1 MSFIAREQKRCFVH
15 EVAHDFRRRLAAGN
29 EIYRLASPQWHRGH
43 IARGEH
49 RRREHLPAQHWTA
62 AALVDVVK
70 IRADHFVGGATSR
83 FNGGPQHAVRR
94 IGPSNV
100 EQFSHLGAFRARLH
114 QQYPVGKPEWWH
126 DIVEGLPDPIVKDG
140 FIQVDAWTRR
150 GMGLDFNV
158 EAARPYLKPENADF
172 FD

>member
-1 MSFIAREQKRCFVH
+1 MAREQKRCFVH
-15 EVAHDFRRRLAAGN
+15 QVAHDFRRRLAAGN

-49 RRREHLPAQHWTA
+49 RRREQE
-62 AALVDVVK
+62 
-70 IRADHFVGGATSR
+70 I
-83 FNGGPQHAVRR
+83 
-94 IGPSNV
+94 
-100 EQFSHLGAFRARLH
+100 SHLGVFRASLH
-114 QQYPVGKPEWWH
+114 QQYPVGKPEWWY

-158 EAARPYLKPENADF
+158 EAARP
-172 FD
+172 